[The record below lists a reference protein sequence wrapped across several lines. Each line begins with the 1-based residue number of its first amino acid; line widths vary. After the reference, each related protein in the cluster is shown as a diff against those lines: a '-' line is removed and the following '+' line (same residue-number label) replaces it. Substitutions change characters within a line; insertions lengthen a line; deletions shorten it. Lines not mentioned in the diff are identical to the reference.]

1 MKTVSMSGSL
11 RENVGKKDAKKL
23 RREGRVPCVLYGGE
37 KQIGFSM
44 PEVDFKHLIF
54 TPEVKLVDLN
64 IDGKQ
69 YKASLQDVQYH
80 PVTDHILH
88 VDFLEV
94 TAGKALVIGVPV
106 RITGVS
112 KGVLQ
117 GGKLVQKVRKLK
129 VKAFAEH
136 LPDDIPVDITELDIA
151 QAIKVQDVKM
161 EHLQMLDNPASIIV
175 TVAATRAVADDKKAA
190 PAK

>member
-1 MKTVSMSGSL
+1 MSGSL

-23 RREGRVPCVLYGGE
+23 RREGKVPCVLYGGE
-37 KQIGFSM
+37 KQVGFSM
-44 PEVDFKHLIF
+44 NEVDFKHLIF
-54 TPEVKLVDLN
+54 TPEVKLVDLD

-80 PVTDHILH
+80 PVTDSILH

-94 TAGKALVIGVPV
+94 TPGKALVIGIPV

-112 KGVLQ
+112 RGVLM

-129 VKAFAEH
+129 VKGLAEH
-136 LPDDIPVDITELDIA
+136 LPDDIVVDITELDIA
-151 QAIKVQDVKM
+151 QSIKVQHIKV
-161 EHLQMLDNPASIIV
+161 EHLQMLDNPSSIVV
-175 TVAATRAVADDKKAA
+175 TVAATRAVAEDKKAT